1 MTAGQIIGDRRR
13 KAGMTQEELAEKLGV
28 TRQAVS
34 KWEQDLSYPETE
46 KIVELCK
53 LFSLSADE
61 LLLGKESEEAP
72 KAKGGAH
79 SCGPWHYE
87 YVSERT
93 LFGLPL
99 VHINIGFGIYRAK
112 GIVAIGNIA
121 TGWIALGGLAAGFLS
136 IGGLAVGLLLTLGG
150 VAVGGIALGGVALGG
165 IAIGGV
171 AVGYFSVGGLAVGQI
186 ALGGWAQGYLAVG
199 GTKAYGVHSF
209 VMSVG
214 GRGLCAV
221 AAVCHRRNVSV
232 YRRSDF
238 DHRKIFGDITERT
251 DSYHKV

>member
-1 MTAGQIIGDRRR
+1 
-13 KAGMTQEELAEKLGV
+13 MTQEELAEKLGV

-209 VMSVG
+209 VMSEGEGVFAQ
-214 GRGLCAV
+214 LQQFV
-221 AAVCHRRNVSV
+221 
-232 YRRSDF
+232 
-238 DHRKIFGDITERT
+238 TEEMSPFIADLILT
-251 DSYHKV
+251 IVKFLGT